1 MKIKRI
7 LISLPPPGTEKSPYF
22 ELAEKNNIKIDFQ
35 PFSYVEGVSCKDFR
49 KQRLDILSHTAVI
62 FNSKTA
68 IDHFFRICG
77 ELRIVVPDAM
87 KYFCISESI
96 ALYLQ
101 KYIIYRKR
109 KIFFGSG
116 AVSDLVDCVA
126 KHNVEKFL
134 LPISDSNHQE
144 ELTDLLY
151 RNKIKYSKAV
161 LYHNMSFD
169 LSGCSLMNYDLLIFF
184 SPSGIKSLIKNFPTF
199 QQNDVRIASFGSAT
213 AKAVEEAG
221 LRLDMQAP
229 RPEAPSMIMA
239 LDLYIKELNKNC
251 RKS

>member
-7 LISLPPPGTEKSPYF
+7 LISLPRPETDKSPYF
-22 ELAEKNNIKIDFQ
+22 ELAEKNNVKIDFQ
-35 PFSYVEGVSCKDFR
+35 PFNYVEGVSCKDFR

-77 ELRIVVPDAM
+77 ELRIAVPDTM
-87 KYFCISESI
+87 KYFCMSESI

-116 AVSDLVDCVA
+116 SVNDLLDCVI
-126 KHNVEKFL
+126 KHNDEKFL
-134 LPISDSNHQE
+134 LTISNNSHE
-144 ELTDLLY
+144 ELTDLLEK
-151 RNKIKYSKAV
+151 NKIKYSMAT
-161 LYHNMSFD
+161 LYHNICCD
-169 LSGCSLMNYDLLIFF
+169 LSDFALINYDLLIFF
-184 SPSGIKSLIKNFPTF
+184 SPSSIKSLLKNFPSF
-199 QQNDVRIASFGSAT
+199 QQNDVRIASFGNAT
-213 AKAVEEAG
+213 AKAVQDAG
-221 LRLDMQAP
+221 LRLDLQAP

-239 LDLYIKELNKNC
+239 LDQYIKEQNKNC
-251 RKS
+251 KKA